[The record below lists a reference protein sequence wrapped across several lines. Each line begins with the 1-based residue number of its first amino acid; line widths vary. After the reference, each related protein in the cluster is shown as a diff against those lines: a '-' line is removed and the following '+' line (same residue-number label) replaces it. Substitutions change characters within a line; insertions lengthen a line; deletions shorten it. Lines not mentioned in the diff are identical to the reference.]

1 MRCTMITRFYG
12 KGGKAVTTALMSGI
26 LIVGLTITSA
36 SVILILLD
44 QHETTLREFAVLG
57 LFCSTLM
64 MLSYYV
70 ELNTPGIAAKI
81 DSVKFGYIGRV
92 FVNPVLL
99 MLAVR
104 YYEVKLAKIWQI
116 LLYIIPVM
124 TIYLVFTCEQHD
136 MYYQRITLMP
146 NGLLKIV
153 PGVFYY
159 VYMAYNTVVAMLFLG
174 VCLYQRPKLRGR
186 AKTNNTILLLS
197 CLIPFFALMIYLS
210 GWTKAYDV
218 TSIGVMIGA
227 MLITFSVLRYGLLNK
242 EEMLQNMAT
251 GLIFLDSD
259 FRLIYANRKASQII
273 PAIGN
278 KLLRAQEMD
287 LEMLC
292 QDEYATIQ
300 SGGKSYQR
308 KITEWTN
315 SEGQYGRLLTF
326 DDITEIRARLNRDAM
341 TGLLNHA
348 TFYPMLEKSMAETD
362 QSHKPLTVSI
372 ADIDSFKKVND
383 TYGHAN
389 GDTILI
395 ALAKLL
401 QEFCGVY
408 GEVFRYGGEEFAI
421 IFHCDQKLAE
431 KTMKKALKAF
441 SAETFDFMPHAV
453 TFSHG
458 SAQYDGTENSV
469 ALFDRADQIMYTR
482 KKALHARERA
492 AAEAETNSGE

>member
-1 MRCTMITRFYG
+1 M
-12 KGGKAVTTALMSGI
+12 TTALMSGI

-44 QHETTLREFAVLG
+44 PHETTLREFAVLG

-104 YYEVKLAKIWQI
+104 YYEVKLAKIWQL
-116 LLYIIPVM
+116 LLYVIPFV
-124 TIYLVFTCEQHD
+124 TLLLVFTCESHEL
-136 MYYQRITLMP
+136 YYKQINMMP
-146 NGLLKIV
+146 NGLLHIV

-159 VYMAYNTVVAMLFLG
+159 IYMAYNTVVSMTFLG
-174 VCLYQRPKLRGR
+174 VCLYERPGLRGR

-197 CLIPFFALMIYLS
+197 CIIPFFSLMVYLS
-210 GWTKAYDV
+210 GWTQAYDV

-273 PAIGN
+273 PAIGT

-287 LEMLC
+287 MELLC
-292 QDEYATIQ
+292 QEEYATLQIN
-300 SGGKSYQR
+300 GRTYQR

-315 SEGQYGRLLTF
+315 SEGQHGKILTF

-348 TFYPMLEKSMAETD
+348 TFYPTLDDALSDADREK
-362 QSHKPLTVSI
+362 KPVSVTI
-372 ADIDSFKKVND
+372 ADIDSFKSVND
-383 TYGHAN
+383 NFGHAN
-389 GDTILI
+389 GDIVLI
-395 ALAKLL
+395 ALAEILL
-401 QEFCGVY
+401 ETCSSCGD
-408 GEVFRYGGEEFAI
+408 VFRYGGEEFAV
-421 IFHCDQKLAE
+421 IFRCSAKQADQFME
-431 KTMKKALKAF
+431 QALTRF
-441 SAETFDFMPHAV
+441 HEEQFVFLPYQM
-453 TFSHG
+453 TFSYG
-458 SAQYDGTENSV
+458 TAEYNGTENSV
-469 ALFDRADQIMYTR
+469 SLFDRADQLMYSR
-482 KKALHARERA
+482 KKALHARELAEGSGPDAAVRA
-492 AAEAETNSGE
+492 AE

>member
-1 MRCTMITRFYG
+1 
-12 KGGKAVTTALMSGI
+12 MSGI
-26 LIVGLTITSA
+26 LIIGLTITSA

-44 QHETTLREFAVLG
+44 SHETTLREYAVLG

-64 MLSYYV
+64 LLSYYV

-81 DSVKFGYIGRV
+81 NSVKFGYVGRV

-104 YYEVKLAKIWQI
+104 YYEVRLAKIWQI
-116 LLYIIPVM
+116 LLYIIPFV
-124 TIYLVFTCEQHD
+124 TLLLVFTCEQHEF
-136 MYYQRITLMP
+136 YYKEVTMLP
-146 NGLLKIV
+146 NGLLHIV

-159 VYMAYNTVVAMLFLG
+159 IYMAYNTVVSMTFLG
-174 VCLYQRPKLRGR
+174 VCLYQRPGLRGR
-186 AKTNNTILLLS
+186 AKNNNTILLLA
-197 CLIPFFALMIYLS
+197 CLIPFFSLMIYLS
-210 GWTKAYDV
+210 GWTQAYDV

-273 PAIGN
+273 PAIGT

-287 LEMLC
+287 MELLC
-292 QDEYATIQ
+292 QEEYATLQIN
-300 SGGKSYQR
+300 GKTYQR

-315 SEGQYGRLLTF
+315 SEGQYGKILTF

-348 TFYPMLEKSMAETD
+348 TFYPMLEDAMAESNQT
-362 QSHKPLTVSI
+362 HKPLTVSI

-389 GDTILI
+389 GDIILI
-395 ALAKLL
+395 ALARIM
-401 QEFCGVY
+401 QEQCGIY
-408 GEVFRYGGEEFAI
+408 GEVFRYGGEEFAV
-421 IFHCDQKLAE
+421 IFHCDSKLAE
-431 KTMKKALKAF
+431 KTMKKALRAF
-441 SAETFDFMPHAV
+441 SAMSFDFMPKSV
-453 TFSHG
+453 TFSYG
-458 SAQYDGTENSV
+458 SAQFNGTENSV
-469 ALFDRADQIMYTR
+469 TLFDRADQIMYTR
-482 KKALHARERA
+482 KKALHAREQQ
-492 AAEAETNSGE
+492 AAEAEAATGE

>member
-1 MRCTMITRFYG
+1 M

-26 LIVGLTITSA
+26 LIIGVTLTSG

-44 QHETTLREFAVLG
+44 QHETSLREFAVLG
-57 LFCSTLM
+57 LFCSMLM

-81 DSVKFGYIGRV
+81 DALKFGYIGRV

-104 YYEVKLAKIWQI
+104 YYEAKVGKLWQAM
-116 LLYIIPVM
+116 LFIIPII
-124 TIYLVFTCEQHD
+124 TLFLVFTCEQHEL
-136 MYYQRITLMP
+136 YYKQLSLMK
-146 NGLLKIV
+146 NGLLHVV

-159 VYMAYNTVVAMLFLG
+159 IYMAYNTVLAMLFLSL
-174 VCLYQRPKLRGR
+174 CLYERASLRGR
-186 AKTNNTILLLS
+186 ARTNNTILMLS
-197 CLIPFFALMIYLS
+197 CLIPFFSLMVYLS
-210 GWTKAYDV
+210 GWTHAYDV
-218 TSIGVMIGA
+218 TSVGVMIAA

-259 FRLIYANRKASQII
+259 FRLIYANRKAAQII
-273 PAIGN
+273 PAIGT
-278 KLLRAQEMD
+278 KLLRAQFMD
-287 LEMLC
+287 LAQLC
-292 QDEYATIQ
+292 EDEYATIQ

-315 SEGQYGRLLTF
+315 SEGQHGRLLTF

-348 TFYPMLEKSMAETD
+348 TFYPMLDESIAESG
-362 QSHKPLTVSI
+362 QIGKPLTVSI

-389 GDTILI
+389 GDIILI
-395 ALAKLL
+395 ALAGIL
-401 QEFCGVY
+401 EEYCGIY
-408 GEVFRYGGEEFAI
+408 GEVFRYGGEEFAV
-421 IFHCDQKLAE
+421 IFHCDQALAE
-431 KTMKKALKAF
+431 KSMRKALEAF
-441 SAETFDFMPHAV
+441 SGTEFPFIPYSV
-453 TFSHG
+453 TFSYG
-458 SAQYDGTENSV
+458 SAQFDGAETSV

-492 AAEAETNSGE
+492 AEQQAAEAAQITADAS